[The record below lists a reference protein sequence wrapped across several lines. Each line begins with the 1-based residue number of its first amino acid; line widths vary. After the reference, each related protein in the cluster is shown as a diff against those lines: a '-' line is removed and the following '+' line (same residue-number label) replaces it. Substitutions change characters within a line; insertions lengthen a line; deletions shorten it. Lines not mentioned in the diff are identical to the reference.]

1 MGTTMAMITTMFAAE
16 DALGCF
22 EAEEVAGGSP
32 TDILYVLLRRLFF
45 FRGNNLHKIIILG
58 NEI

>member
-1 MGTTMAMITTMFAAE
+1 MAMITTMFAAE